1 MIKNKAVIRKSIF
14 IPMSIIFVAVILTGI
29 IAPEAFYNG
38 ENAIVGFA
46 FGNFGWL
53 FQMSGVIFVGLC
65 IFLLFSKYGNIR
77 FGGKD
82 AKPTFSNWNWFAI
95 TLTAGIATG
104 ILFWGIAEPITHFMN
119 PPKVLG
125 IKPGTEAAAIFA
137 MRTSFIHWTFIPYA
151 MYSIAGIGI
160 AYAVYNMKLP
170 YQVSSVLYPIFGKRI
185 KGAVGAVVDNLCLF
199 AMAGAVAAILG
210 VGTMQIGSG
219 INILTGIKTGKSLWL
234 IIIVSIVVTYIAFSY
249 TGVSKGVKWL
259 ADKNSKIF
267 IIIMLFVFIF
277 GPTAFILNL
286 GTQSAG
292 DFIQNF
298 FTSTSFTSPI
308 NGSDWPRWWP
318 IYYWAIWLAYAPLE
332 GLFFTMLCKGRTIR
346 EFLIVNLVLPSVFGL
361 VWFSIF
367 GGAAIHLE
375 LNGAKLWST
384 IQDKGLEVSLFA
396 FLENF
401 PLAKVMCWLII
412 FTIVIS
418 IVTLC
423 DSMTATIASLSTT
436 TNNNSNFEA
445 PGYLK
450 IFWGVVMAS
459 MAIVNILSSGGKISG
474 IDSTKQI
481 ATVAGFP
488 ILFLMLLMAY
498 CTIVMLVKN
507 EKYDLAY
514 YPDTA
519 HIDEEVVVKN
529 EEDVEVK
536 NEADVV
542 VKNDND
548 TMKM

>member
-1 MIKNKAVIRKSIF
+1 MAKKIGKIRKSIF
-14 IPMSIIFVAVILTGI
+14 IPMSIIFVTAIVTGI
-29 IAPEAFYNG
+29 VAPITLYNG
-38 ENAIVGFA
+38 ENAIVSFA
-46 FGNFGWL
+46 FKNFGWL
-53 FQMSGVIFVGLC
+53 FQISGNIFLALC
-65 IFLLFSKYGNIR
+65 IYLMFSKYGNIR
-77 FGGKD
+77 FGGKE
-82 AKPTFSNWNWFAI
+82 AKPNFSYWNWFAI

-125 IKPGTEAAAIFA
+125 IAEKTEDAAMFA
-137 MRTSFIHWTFIPYA
+137 MTTSFIHWTFIPYA

-170 YQVSSVLYPIFGKRI
+170 YQVSSVLYPIFGDKI
-185 KGAVGAVVDNLCLF
+185 KGTVGAVVDNLCLF

-234 IIIVSIVVTYIAFSY
+234 VIIITIVVTYIAFSY
-249 TGVSKGVKWL
+249 TGVSKGVQWL

-267 IIIMLFVFIF
+267 LAIMLFVFIA

-286 GTQSAG
+286 GTQSVG
-292 DFIQNF
+292 HFIQIF
-298 FTSTSFTSPI
+298 FVRTSFTSPI

-332 GLFFTMLCKGRTIR
+332 GLFFTMLCKGRTIK
-346 EFLIVNLVLPSVFGL
+346 EFLVVNLVLPSMFGL
-361 VWFSIF
+361 IWFSIF

-375 LNGAKLWST
+375 LNGANLWST
-384 IQDKGLEVSLFA
+384 IQAKGLEVSLFA
-396 FLENF
+396 FLKNF
-401 PLAKVMCWLII
+401 PLATMMSWIII
-412 FTIVIS
+412 FTIIIS

-436 TNNNSNFEA
+436 TNDNSDFEA

-450 IFWGVVMAS
+450 IFWGVVMAA

-488 ILFLMLLMAY
+488 ILFLMLVMAY
-498 CTIVMLVKN
+498 CTIVMIVKN
-507 EKYDLAY
+507 EKYDVTY
-514 YPDTA
+514 QETT
-519 HIDEEVVVKN
+519 HVDEDIV
-529 EEDVEVK
+529 D
-536 NEADVV
+536 
-542 VKNDND
+542 KNDD
-548 TMKM
+548 TMNM